1 MKPSGA
7 HTHPE
12 LRGSGGGNGWLILV
26 GAIILAAVAGP
37 IARAISDLI
46 EALAITV
53 AVLLAIAGLAIVLA
67 SWIRHKHARLLTQR
81 GVRTLQAPAPP
92 APTAPTCSRS
102 WPPTTSTRVGSSATW
117 CNTPTWQQT
126 SAAGTADR
134 TATAATPKATENMR
148 RTPPVF
154 SSEGRP

>member
-92 APTAPTCSRS
+92 ALGGTQEVHLHFHSVSAEDVAAIL
-102 WPPTTSTRVGSSATW
+102 TRQAEVCGQPCIHETL
-117 CNTPTWQQT
+117 
-126 SAAGTADR
+126 GE
-134 TATAATPKATENMR
+134 PKE
-148 RTPPVF
+148 
-154 SSEGRP
+154 